1 MIKAIRGMRD
11 ILPPDTARWQWVEA
25 VAREVFDLYGYQE
38 IRLPLLERTELFA
51 RAIGNETDI
60 VAKEMYTFP
69 GRKGDSLTLRPEA
82 TASVLR
88 AVLENRLEKEAGVK
102 KLYTMGPM
110 FRHERP
116 QKGRF
121 RQFYQINCEAFGVD
135 APELDVEV
143 ILLLVHI
150 LKRLLLGELRLLI
163 NSLGCPEC
171 QKKFKAAL
179 GLFLINREGLCEDCQ
194 RRRTTNPLRVLD
206 CKSVHCQEILQTAPV
221 IKDYLCP
228 DCAAHF
234 ARVRE
239 LLDRFNVAYEIQPRL
254 VRGLDY
260 YTRTAFEVVAVGLGA
275 QDAVAGGGRY
285 NGLAQELGGP
295 ELPAIGFAIGED
307 RLLEVL
313 PQDLGA
319 DSQSRLFVAA
329 MGEAARDRAFTLV
342 EELRRKN
349 LAGEMDFQGRSLKA
363 QMTLADRL
371 NASYVVILGD
381 RELAAGVAQV
391 RPLRQQARQA
401 RSEANL
407 TEVQGGRLEV
417 QQEQVPLEK
426 LVEYLLQKINSEA
439 SSEPRAVE
447 LPY

>member
-11 ILPPDTARWQWVEA
+11 ILPPDTVRWQWVES
-25 VAREVFDLYGYQE
+25 VAREVFDLYGYRE
-38 IRLPLLERTELFA
+38 IRLPLLERTELFS
-51 RAIGNETDI
+51 RSIGEETDI

-69 GRKGDSLTLRPEA
+69 DRKGDSLTLRPEA

-88 AVLENRLEKEAGVK
+88 AVLENRLEKDAGVK

-110 FRHERP
+110 FRYERP

-121 RQFYQINCEAFGVD
+121 RQFYQINCEAYGVD

-143 ILLLVHI
+143 ILLLLHI
-150 LKRLLLGELRLLI
+150 LKRLLLGEMRLLI

-171 QKKFKAAL
+171 QVKFKAAL
-179 GLFLINREGLCEDCQ
+179 GLFLINREGLCDDCL

-206 CKSVHCQEILQTAPV
+206 CKSVHCQEILHNAPV

-234 ARVRE
+234 ARVQE
-239 LLDRFNVAYEIQPRL
+239 LLDRFNVAYEVQPRL

-260 YTRTAFEVVAVGLGA
+260 YTRTAFEVVALGLGA

-285 NGLAQELGGP
+285 NGLSKELGGP
-295 ELPAIGFAIGED
+295 DLPAIGFAIGQD

-319 DSQSRLFVAA
+319 DQQNRVFVAA
-329 MGEAARDRAFTLV
+329 LGELARDRAFTLV

-349 LAGEMDFQGRSLKA
+349 LAGEMDFDGRSLKA

-371 NASYVVILGD
+371 NATYVVILGD
-381 RELAAGVAQV
+381 KELETGAAQV
-391 RPLRQQARQA
+391 RPMRKIAA
-401 RSEANL
+401 
-407 TEVQGGRLEV
+407 QGGGRSPAE
-417 QQEQVPLEK
+417 QEQVPFEG
-426 LVEYLLQKINSEA
+426 LVEYLLKKINSDA
-439 SSEPRAVE
+439 SN
-447 LPY
+447 L

>member
-11 ILPPDTARWQWVEA
+11 ILPPDTARWQWVES
-25 VAREVFDLYGYQE
+25 VAREVFDLYGYRE

-51 RAIGNETDI
+51 RSIGTETDI

-69 GRKGDSLTLRPEA
+69 DRKGDSLTLRPEA

-88 AVLENRLEKEAGVK
+88 AVLENRLDKGAGIK
-102 KLYTMGPM
+102 KLYTLGPM
-110 FRHERP
+110 FRYERP

-121 RQFYQINCEAFGVD
+121 RQFYQINCEAYGGE

-143 ILLLVHI
+143 ILLLLTI
-150 LKRLLLGELRLLI
+150 LKRLLVGEMRLLI
-163 NSLGCPEC
+163 NSLGCPDC

-179 GLFLINREGLCEDCQ
+179 GLFLINREGLCEDCL

-206 CKSVHCQEILQTAPV
+206 CKSANCQSILQGAPV
-221 IKDYLCP
+221 MRDYLCN

-234 ARVRE
+234 ARVQE
-239 LLDRFNVAYEIQPRL
+239 LLDRFNVTYEMQPKL

-285 NGLAQELGGP
+285 NGLSQELGGP

-313 PQDLGA
+313 PQDLGQ
-319 DSQSRLFVAA
+319 DHQPRVFVAA
-329 MGEAARDRAFTLV
+329 LGEAARERAFVLV
-342 EELRRKN
+342 QDLRWKN
-349 LAGEMDFQGRSLKA
+349 LPAEMDFEGRSLKA

-371 NASYVVILGD
+371 GATYAVILGD
-381 RELAAGVAQV
+381 KELAAGVAQV
-391 RPLRQQARQA
+391 RPMRNVARQPDGSA
-401 RSEANL
+401 QGL
-407 TEVQGGRLEV
+407 EVEGGRLQIE
-417 QQEQVPLEK
+417 QEQVPLEG
-426 LVEYLLQKINSEA
+426 LPDYLLQKF
-439 SSEPRAVE
+439 RV
-447 LPY
+447 

>member
-11 ILPPDTARWQWVEA
+11 ILPPDTSRWQWVES
-25 VAREVFDLYGYQE
+25 VAREVFDLYGYRE

-69 GRKGDSLTLRPEA
+69 DRKGDYLTLRPEA

-102 KLYTMGPM
+102 KLFTMGPM
-110 FRHERP
+110 FRYERP

-121 RQFYQINCEAFGVD
+121 RQFYQINCEAYGVE

-143 ILLLVHI
+143 ILLLLHM
-150 LKRLLLGELRLLI
+150 LKRLLLGEMRLLI
-163 NSLGCPEC
+163 NSLGCPDC
-171 QKKFKAAL
+171 QVKFKAAL
-179 GLFLINREGLCEDCQ
+179 GLFLINKEDLCDDCR

-206 CKSVHCQEILQTAPV
+206 CKSSNCQVILQNAPV
-221 IKDYLCP
+221 IRDYLCP

-234 ARVRE
+234 ARVLE
-239 LLDRFNVAYEIQPRL
+239 LLDRFNVVYEVQPKL

-285 NGLAQELGGP
+285 NGLAKELGGP
-295 ELPAIGFAIGED
+295 DLPAIGFAIGED

-313 PQDLGA
+313 PKDLGQ
-319 DSQSRLFVAA
+319 DQQNRVFVAA
-329 MGEAARDRAFTLV
+329 LGEPARDRAFTV
-342 EELRRKN
+342 VQELRRKN
-349 LAGEMDFQGRSLKA
+349 LAGEMDFDGRSLKA

-371 NASYVVILGD
+371 NAAYVIILGD
-381 RELAAGVAQV
+381 KELEAGAAQV
-391 RPLRQQARQA
+391 RAMRKFSA
-401 RSEANL
+401 
-407 TEVQGGRLEV
+407 QGNSAAITAGRAPVE
-417 QQEQVPLEK
+417 QEQVAFEDLAD
-426 LVEYLLQKINSEA
+426 YLLKKFQ
-439 SSEPRAVE
+439 AVE
-447 LPY
+447 TL

>member
-11 ILPPDTARWQWVEA
+11 ILPPDTVRWQWVES
-25 VAREVFDLYGYQE
+25 VAREVFDLYGYRE
-38 IRLPLLERTELFA
+38 IRLPLLERTELFS
-51 RAIGNETDI
+51 RSIGEETDI

-69 GRKGDSLTLRPEA
+69 DRKGDSLTLRPEA

-88 AVLENRLEKEAGVK
+88 AVLENRLEKDAGVK

-110 FRHERP
+110 FRYERP

-121 RQFYQINCEAFGVD
+121 RQFYQINCEAYGVD

-143 ILLLVHI
+143 ILLLLHI
-150 LKRLLLGELRLLI
+150 LKRLLLGEMRLLI

-171 QKKFKAAL
+171 QVKFKAAL
-179 GLFLINREGLCEDCQ
+179 GLFLINREGLCDDCL

-206 CKSVHCQEILQTAPV
+206 CKSVHCQEILHNAPV

-234 ARVRE
+234 ARVQE
-239 LLDRFNVAYEIQPRL
+239 LLDRFNVAYEVQPRL

-260 YTRTAFEVVAVGLGA
+260 YTRTAFEVVALGLGA

-285 NGLAQELGGP
+285 NGLAKELGGP
-295 ELPAIGFAIGED
+295 DLPAIGFAIGQD

-319 DSQSRLFVAA
+319 DQQNRVFVAA
-329 MGEAARDRAFTLV
+329 LGELARDRAFTLV

-349 LAGEMDFQGRSLKA
+349 LAGEMDFDGRSLKA

-371 NASYVVILGD
+371 NATYVVILGD
-381 RELAAGVAQV
+381 KELETGAAQV
-391 RPLRQQARQA
+391 RPMRKIAA
-401 RSEANL
+401 
-407 TEVQGGRLEV
+407 QGGGRSPAE
-417 QQEQVPLEK
+417 QEQVPFEG
-426 LVEYLLQKINSEA
+426 LVEYLLKKINSDA
-439 SSEPRAVE
+439 SN
-447 LPY
+447 L

>member
-11 ILPPDTARWQWVEA
+11 ILPPDTDRWQWVES
-25 VAREVFDLYGYQE
+25 VAREVFDLYGYRE

-60 VAKEMYTFP
+60 VAKEMYTFLD
-69 GRKGDSLTLRPEA
+69 RKGDSLTLRPEA

-110 FRHERP
+110 FRYERP

-121 RQFYQINCEAFGVD
+121 RQFYQINCEAYGVE

-143 ILLLVHI
+143 ILLLLHL
-150 LKRLLLGELRLLI
+150 LKRLLISEMRLLI

-171 QKKFKAAL
+171 QVKFKAAL

-206 CKSVHCQEILQTAPV
+206 CKSVHCQEILQNAPV

-234 ARVRE
+234 NRVRE
-239 LLDRFNVAYEIQPRL
+239 LLNRFRVAYEVQPKL

-285 NGLAQELGGP
+285 NGLAKELGGP
-295 ELPAIGFAIGED
+295 DLPAIGFAIGED

-313 PQDLGA
+313 PQDLGQ
-319 DSQSRLFVAA
+319 DHQNRIFVAA
-329 MGEAARDRAFTLV
+329 LGEPARDRAFTLV

-349 LAGEMDFQGRSLKA
+349 LAGAMDFDGRSLKA

-371 NASYVVILGD
+371 HTSYVVILGD
-381 RELAAGVAQV
+381 KELERGAAQV
-391 RPLRQQARQA
+391 RPMRKLAA
-401 RSEANL
+401 PG
-407 TEVQGGRLEV
+407 VGGRALVE
-417 QQEQVPLEK
+417 QEQVLFED
-426 LVEYLLQKINSEA
+426 LVEYLIKKTSSKNNS
-439 SSEPRAVE
+439 V
-447 LPY
+447 